1 MKRRLI
7 LSLATLLAA
16 PAANA
21 GTLDLTYVGS
31 VSGYRVVTI
40 DAVPVTVAGNDHTVN
55 AGGFQMEDTGPSG
68 FGSFIAW
75 CLDLCAYLGSSGT
88 HEHEETDTPFQNGRQ
103 SPLPDSMA
111 RLSSIFNA
119 NFGDAVT
126 VSAEASAP
134 FQLALWRVIHDVD
147 MNIDTGPFQASSS
160 NSAVETLASDYLSAA
175 LTYSG
180 PSVFDLIYLESTAA
194 HRRQN
199 LVNATPTPVPVPA
212 AGVLLLVGL
221 GGLAGLKRRKV

>member
-1 MKRRLI
+1 MKRGLI

-40 DAVPVTVAGNDHTVN
+40 DAVPVHVAGGDHTVN

-75 CLDLCAYLGSSGT
+75 CLDLGAYLGSSGT
-88 HEHEETDTPFQNGRQ
+88 HEYEVTDTPFQNGGQ
-103 SPLPDSMA
+103 NLLPDSMA
-111 RLSSIFNA
+111 RISSIFNA
-119 NFGDAVT
+119 NFGDAIT
-126 VSAEASAP
+126 VSAEASAA
-134 FQLALWRVIHDVD
+134 FQLALWEAIYDVD
-147 MNIDTGPFQASSS
+147 MNIDTGSFQASSS
-160 NSAVETLASDYLSAA
+160 NATVESLASDYLSAA

-180 PSVFDLIYLESTAA
+180 PSVFDLTYLESTAA
-194 HRRQN
+194 HRSQN
-199 LVNATPTPVPVPA
+199 LVTATPSPVPVPA
-212 AGVLLLVGL
+212 AGVLLLAGL
-221 GGLAGLKRRKV
+221 GGLAGLKRRKG